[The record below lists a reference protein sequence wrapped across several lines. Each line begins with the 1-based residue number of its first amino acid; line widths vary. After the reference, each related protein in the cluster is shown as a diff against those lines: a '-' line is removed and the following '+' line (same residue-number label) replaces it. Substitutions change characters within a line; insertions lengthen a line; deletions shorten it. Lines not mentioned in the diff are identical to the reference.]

1 MGSATMDGTYHAV
14 VIGASAG
21 GMKALLGVLAP
32 LSAEFR
38 LPVVVAQHVHATQGP
53 CFVEHLNR
61 ETSLTVKEAQDKET
75 VQSGFVYV
83 APPNYHLLVE
93 RGGTLSLS
101 IDEKVNF
108 SRPSIDVLFESAAHA
123 WAPGLIGVILTGA
136 NHDGAQGLRLIRELG
151 GLTIAQDPAT
161 ADYPFMP
168 QAAIDAGA
176 AWDVLPIAEISKRLE
191 GAARPK

>member
-1 MGSATMDGTYHAV
+1 MGSAKRDGMYDAV

-21 GMKALLGVLAP
+21 GLKALFAVLAP
-32 LSAEFR
+32 LPAEFS
-38 LPVVVAQHVHATQGP
+38 LPVVIAQHVHPTQGS
-53 CFVEHLNR
+53 CLAELLDR
-61 ETSLTVKEAQDKET
+61 ETSFRVKEAEDKEA
-75 VQSGFVYV
+75 VQPGFVYV

-101 IDEKVNF
+101 IDDKVNF

-123 WAPGLIGVILTGA
+123 WAPGLIGIILTGA
-136 NHDGAQGLRLIRELG
+136 NCDGAQGLRLIRELG

-161 ADYPFMP
+161 AVHPFMP

-176 AWDVLPIAEISKRLE
+176 ACEVLPISEISKRLE
-191 GAARPK
+191 GAARLK